1 MTKTI
6 AVTKPPYPIWYLNQ
20 KEIETFF
27 SNFKSE
33 LAKEEGVRLRP
44 KWPKIVDNVA
54 VKLPTAIPSFDE
66 VVEKILPSS
75 VYVPFQKFPPGN
87 LLWRL
92 KLVLAYILQN
102 KGFDPNVFATEIPED
117 YEPHV
122 FDLEYLKEM
131 GKDVEA
137 SLTEYR
143 RRKQKK
149 ITERVVEIDDN
160 RDSEDEEEEDDPETF
175 PESVDPSPGPSAET
189 MAPSSILRKSVI
201 IQTKEPSDELVD
213 TSHITVIQ
221 EPSDDLFNTSHGTG
235 TPAGSE
241 VDDEDST
248 EDVFTPIVTDTE
260 EEIFMAQFEE
270 EMGVI
275 NPNPT
280 LPQAPTLVTKK
291 PTVKN
296 VPTRASSQR
305 IKNKKKCNS
314 C

>member
-1 MTKTI
+1 MKMDVRSNLYREFNPEPSKWSHDKRIFEQATKGLEVLVAKNFAKHAIPCIAIYPEMDLKSGQFKGVKVAAPDGPLRQYFEQGDTRKIFFNLFRDATIDAVAKKEEKRAGEKVTAGCLVTKTI

-27 SNFKSE
+27 PNFKSE

-92 KLVLAYILQN
+92 KLVLAYIFQN

-143 RRKQKK
+143 RRKQFLNLL
-149 ITERVVEIDDN
+149 TAHH
-160 RDSEDEEEEDDPETF
+160 RDRLQNQWLHLL
-175 PESVDPSPGPSAET
+175 VA
-189 MAPSSILRKSVI
+189 
-201 IQTKEPSDELVD
+201 KEPCL
-213 TSHITVIQ
+213 
-221 EPSDDLFNTSHGTG
+221 
-235 TPAGSE
+235 
-241 VDDEDST
+241 
-248 EDVFTPIVTDTE
+248 
-260 EEIFMAQFEE
+260 
-270 EMGVI
+270 
-275 NPNPT
+275 
-280 LPQAPTLVTKK
+280 
-291 PTVKN
+291 
-296 VPTRASSQR
+296 
-305 IKNKKKCNS
+305 
-314 C
+314 